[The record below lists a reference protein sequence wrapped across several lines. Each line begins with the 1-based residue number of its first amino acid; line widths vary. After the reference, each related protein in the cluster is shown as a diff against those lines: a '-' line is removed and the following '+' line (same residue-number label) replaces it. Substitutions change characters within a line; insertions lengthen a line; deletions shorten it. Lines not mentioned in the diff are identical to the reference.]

1 MSESKDITI
10 TLTSCARWDLLES
23 TIKSLIQ
30 FWDGPKP
37 MRILV
42 YEDNNLNDNEKKL
55 LEDLFCDWGYIGSKA
70 VAYIGLRCGK
80 VGQIKAIDELY
91 KFVTT
96 PYIFH
101 CEDDWTFTKTG
112 FIQKSLSI
120 LEEKPNIMQVWLRN
134 PNDRNGHP
142 AIGQVLTTEDGVKY
156 QMMKTGFR
164 GLWHGFSFNPGLRR
178 LSDYQK
184 LYPNGMYADVHW
196 SPSNPL
202 QAEQL
207 VGKQYFKHGFR
218 AATTLEGYV
227 RHIGS
232 GRHVNG

>member
-1 MSESKDITI
+1 MEKEITI
-10 TLTSCARWDLLES
+10 CLTSCGRWDLLEK
-23 TIKSLIQ
+23 TIKSLVQ

-37 MRILV
+37 EKLLI
-42 YEDNNLNDNEKKL
+42 YEDQNLTVDQFNLMSNLVESWVLD
-55 LEDLFCDWGYIGSKA
+55 FCPVEIDY
-70 VAYIGLRCGK
+70 GK
-80 VGQIKAIDELY
+80 VGQIEAIDWLY
-91 KFVTT
+91 SKVTT
-96 PYIFH
+96 PYIMH
-101 CEDDWTFTKTG
+101 QEDDFEFFKTG
-112 FIQKSLSI
+112 FIEKSLSI

-142 AIGQVLTTEDGVKY
+142 CIGIVQKTSDGVKY

-178 LSDYQK
+178 LSDYQR

-207 VGKQYFKHGFR
+207 VGKQYFKHGYR
-218 AATTLEGYV
+218 AATLLEGFCS
-227 RHIGS
+227 HIGN

>member
-1 MSESKDITI
+1 MDLFGEKNSQITI
-10 TLTSCARWDLLES
+10 ALTSCARWDLLER
-23 TIKSLIQ
+23 TIKSLVQ

-37 MRILV
+37 EKLLI
-42 YEDNNLNDNEKKL
+42 YEDQDLTDQYKTILYDLITNCLNGEW
-55 LEDLFCDWGYIGSKA
+55 EFEIYF
-70 VAYIGLRCGK
+70 GK
-80 VGQIKAIDELY
+80 VGQIAAVTILY
-91 KFVTT
+91 SKVTT

-101 CEDDWTFTKTG
+101 QEDDFEYFKTG
-112 FIQKSLSI
+112 FVQRSLSI
-120 LEEKPNIMQVWLRN
+120 LEEKPNIMQVWIRQ

-178 LSDYQK
+178 LADYQR

-218 AATTLEGYV
+218 AATLLEGFV
-227 RHIGS
+227 RHIGN

>member
-1 MSESKDITI
+1 MESQITI
-10 TLTSCARWDLLES
+10 TLTSCGRWDLLER
-23 TIKSLIQ
+23 TIKSLVQ

-37 MRILV
+37 EKLLI
-42 YEDNNLNDNEKKL
+42 YEDQNLTPEQFSLLCALVNEWTIFNGWFI
-55 LEDLFCDWGYIGSKA
+55 EIY
-70 VAYIGLRCGK
+70 YGK
-80 VGQIKAIDELY
+80 RGQIGAIDFLY
-91 KFVTT
+91 YKVTT

-101 CEDDWTFTKTG
+101 CEDDFEFFKTG
-112 FIQKSLSI
+112 FVQKSLSI
-120 LEEKPNIMQVWLRN
+120 LEEKAHIMQVWLRS

-142 AIGQVLTTEDGVKY
+142 AIGIVQKTSDGTRY

-184 LYPNGMYADVHW
+184 LFPNGMYADVHW
-196 SPSNPL
+196 SPSSPL

-218 AATTLEGYV
+218 AATLLEGFV
-227 RHIGS
+227 KHIGN

>member
-1 MSESKDITI
+1 MESQITI
-10 TLTSCARWDLLES
+10 CLTSCARWDLLEK
-23 TIKSLIQ
+23 TIKSLVQ

-37 MRILV
+37 EKLLI
-42 YEDNNLNDNEKKL
+42 YEDQDLTDQYKTILHNLVTNCLNCEW
-55 LEDLFCDWGYIGSKA
+55 EFEIYF
-70 VAYIGLRCGK
+70 GK
-80 VGQIKAIDELY
+80 VGQIAAVTILY
-91 KFVTT
+91 SKVTT

-101 CEDDWTFTKTG
+101 CEDDWEFFKTG
-112 FIQKSLSI
+112 FVQKSLSI
-120 LEEKPNIMQVWLRN
+120 LEEKAHIMQVWIRQS
-134 PNDRNGHP
+134 NDRNGHP
-142 AIGQVLTTEDGVKY
+142 AIGIVQKTNDGTRY

-164 GLWHGFSFNPGLRR
+164 GLWHGFSFNCGLRR

-218 AATTLEGYV
+218 AATLLEGFV
-227 RHIGS
+227 THS
-232 GRHVNG
+232 GINRHVNG

>member
-1 MSESKDITI
+1 MEKGISICI
-10 TLTSCARWDLLES
+10 TSCNRWDLLE
-23 TIKSLIQ
+23 KSLRSIVK
-30 FWDGPKP
+30 FWDGEVPDQ
-37 MRILV
+37 ILIH
-42 YEDNNLNDNEKKL
+42 EDQDLSLEAISVFWEGLNRLVKEENSEWPNVSLSWGKL
-55 LEDLFCDWGYIGSKA
+55 
-70 VAYIGLRCGK
+70 
-80 VGQIKAIDELY
+80 GQIAAIDLMY
-91 KFVTT
+91 SKVKTT
-96 PYIFH
+96 YIMH
-101 CEDDWTFTKTG
+101 EEDDFQFFKTG
-112 FIQKSLSI
+112 FVQKSLSI
-120 LEEKPNIMQVWLRN
+120 LEEKPNIMQVWIRQ

-142 AIGQVLTTEDGVKY
+142 CIGIVQKTSDGTRY

-178 LSDYQK
+178 LADYQR

-218 AATTLEGYV
+218 ACTLLEGFV
-227 RHIGS
+227 KHIGN